1 MSKVLKVLQKKLIT
15 RELLQETQVG
25 KTISSLKN
33 ISDESAEAK
42 DVKQLSDGLVEH
54 WKKLL
59 KMEKQGAVKVAG
71 NGK

>member
-1 MSKVLKVLQKKLIT
+1 
-15 RELLQETQVG
+15 LQETQVG
-25 KTISSLKN
+25 KTISSLKS
-33 ISDESAEAK
+33 ISDESVEAK

-71 NGK
+71 NGKGAAEESKMLPPPSLTK

>member
-1 MSKVLKVLQKKLIT
+1 
-15 RELLQETQVG
+15 LLETQVG
-25 KTISSLKN
+25 KTISSLKS
-33 ISDESAEAK
+33 ISDESVEAK

-71 NGK
+71 NGKGPAEESKMLPPPSLTK